1 MMTRSLVAAVRRGD
15 LGRAQ
20 AGGRLH
26 RSDGWF
32 ARRARGE
39 EGRRDLTPILDPT
52 VLHRL
57 SQGGNGLS
65 ASVAV
70 VILVVLNVALI
81 AKILLRSPNVSSRHD
96 AVRVLDL
103 VVIPLL
109 VMFVVFIA
117 IMVERLGVLA

>member
-1 MMTRSLVAAVRRGD
+1 MLVV
-15 LGRAQ
+15 L
-20 AGGRLH
+20 
-26 RSDGWF
+26 
-32 ARRARGE
+32 RRAAGCIGRTVGSQGGE
-39 EGRRDLTPILDPT
+39 RRRELTPILDPT

-81 AKILLRSPNVSSRHD
+81 AKILLRSPKVSSRHD
-96 AVRVLDL
+96 AVRALDL
-103 VVIPLL
+103 LVIPLL